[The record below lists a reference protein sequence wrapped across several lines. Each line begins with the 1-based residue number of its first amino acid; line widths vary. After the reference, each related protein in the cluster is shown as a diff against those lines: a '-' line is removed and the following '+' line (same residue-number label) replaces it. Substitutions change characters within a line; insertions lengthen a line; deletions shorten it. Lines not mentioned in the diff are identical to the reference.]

1 MNREQWL
8 NAALEKM
15 RPIFAEK
22 ANATIPH
29 DARVS
34 VGFPGGGSARKRI
47 GECWT
52 RKQSRDNVNEIF
64 ISPVLSD
71 PIKMLDVL
79 AHEAIHAVDDCAS
92 GHGKTF
98 KRVAVAIGLT
108 GKMTATVAGP
118 ELLATLREIADSLPP
133 LTHGGIDLSKRKK
146 QPTRLVKLECDGC
159 GMIVRTTT
167 KWLVETGMPSCAC
180 GHTFHG

>member
-8 NAALEKM
+8 NSALDQL
-15 RPIFAEK
+15 RPMFQDK
-22 ANATIPH
+22 AGATIPR

-92 GHGKTF
+92 GHGKAF
-98 KRVAVAIGLT
+98 KRIALAIGLQ

-118 ELLATLREIADSLPP
+118 ELQAELQTIVDALPP
-133 LTHGGIDLSKRKK
+133 LTHGGIDLSARKK
-146 QPTRLVKLECDGC
+146 QPTRLLKLECDSC
-159 GMIVRTTT
+159 GMIVRTTA
-167 KWLVETGMPSCAC
+167 KWVEQTGAPSCAC
-180 GHTFHG
+180 GGQFYG

>member
-1 MNREQWL
+1 
-8 NAALEKM
+8 
-15 RPIFAEK
+15 
-22 ANATIPH
+22 
-29 DARVS
+29 
-34 VGFPGGGSARKRI
+34 
-47 GECWT
+47 
-52 RKQSRDNVNEIF
+52 
-64 ISPVLSD
+64 
-71 PIKMLDVL
+71 MLDVL

-92 GHGKTF
+92 GHGKAF

-118 ELLATLREIADSLPP
+118 ELLATLQQIADSLPP
-133 LTHGGIDLSKRKK
+133 LTHGGIDLSGRKK
-146 QPTRLVKLECDGC
+146 QPTRLVKLECHGC